1 MTAIRHLTLVW
12 LLGLIGTSNAW
23 AERFPDVKRP
33 IDYFVEGREVLTV
46 NTLRAEFQEEG
57 PIQLGRALLII
68 GRADLLGLNSPLDS
82 FDTST
87 LETPLGGNLEVN
99 MEQAVS
105 FRNARAVSRSEGRV
119 NRVNFRHRF

>member
-1 MTAIRHLTLVW
+1 MTTIRRLALVS
-12 LLGLIGTSNAW
+12 LLSLIGTSNAL
-23 AERFPDVKRP
+23 AERFPEVKRP
-33 IDYFVEGREVLTV
+33 IDYFVDGREVLTV

-57 PIQLGRALLII
+57 SIQLGRALFII
-68 GRADLLGLNSPLDS
+68 GRTDLLGLSTPLDS

-87 LETPLGGNLEVN
+87 LETPLGGHFDVN

-105 FRNARAVSRSEGRV
+105 FRNSRAVSRSEGRV

>member
-33 IDYFVEGREVLTV
+33 IDYFVDGREVLTV

-99 MEQAVS
+99 MEQAVP

>member
-1 MTAIRHLTLVW
+1 MIKIRHLAFSALFALT
-12 LLGLIGTSNAW
+12 GASNAW

-33 IDYFVEGREVLTV
+33 IDYFVDGREMLTV

-57 PIQLGRALLII
+57 PMQLGRALLVI
-68 GRADLLGLNSPLDS
+68 GRADLLGLSSPLDS

-87 LETPLGGNLEVN
+87 LETPLGGNFDVN

-105 FRNARAVSRSEGRV
+105 FRNSRAVSRSEGRV